1 MSYQVTARKWR
12 PRRFDEVVAQEHITT
27 TLKNAIAAERI
38 AHCYL
43 FCGPR
48 GVGKTTTARILA
60 KALNCPD
67 RSGADPCDV
76 CSSCSSIA
84 DGTSMNVLEIDG
96 ASNNSVDD
104 VRELRELVRYIPT
117 QGSHKIYII
126 DEVHMLSTAAFN
138 ALLKTLEEPPP
149 HVVFVFATTEVQEV
163 PDTILSRCQRFNFRR
178 IPARQIAAHL
188 RSITEAER
196 IPADEEALF
205 LLAARADGALRDAQ
219 SLLDQVV
226 SFDARSVSSESVHQV
241 LGTIDRGV
249 YFQLAEALR
258 AAEPQRALAILDEVV
273 DAGADLEEFV
283 RGLTEHIRH
292 MLFTSIQGSA
302 QLLEVADAEQERYD
316 EAATG
321 FAREDLLRMLHAL
334 LELGASLRR
343 SIQPRF
349 RVEMVLVQL
358 ALMGQAADLGT
369 LLERIK
375 SLEAGLQGN
384 GGRLASRSAGPV
396 PPPGPGR
403 GERPS
408 AAQDSPSPGRSAG
421 PVPPPGPGRG
431 ERPSAAQDSPS
442 PGRETSYQEAP
453 AARGNGP
460 VSADTPGSSA
470 QDASPGVPATSVK
483 LTVVQQEWNQL
494 VDDVRREQ
502 PALAMYLQD
511 ALPAA
516 IEGSVLTV
524 SFREGDRFLLNQVH
538 RSREAIELLCRK
550 RWGTSLRLEC
560 NAAPVS
566 ASDTAKPVAPE
577 TDPAVRSV
585 LEAFN
590 GELM

>member
-258 AAEPQRALAILDEVV
+258 AAEPQQALAILDEVV

-408 AAQDSPSPGRSAG
+408 AAQDSPSPGR
-421 PVPPPGPGRG
+421 
-431 ERPSAAQDSPS
+431 
-442 PGRETSYQEAP
+442 ETSYQEAP

-516 IEGSVLTV
+516 IEGNVLTV